1 MEFGMSELL
10 VSTAAKHLGV
20 FPILSKVALYL
31 NIPSENKNPRG
42 AMLWHKDLGKSLDL
56 FVIITDVDNSN
67 GPLLALEKNSLGVL
81 QKIYDEKRIL

>member
-1 MEFGMSELL
+1 MEELDKNLKREIPEFGMSELL

-42 AMLWHKDLGKSLDL
+42 AMLWHKDD
-56 FVIITDVDNSN
+56 FV
-67 GPLLALEKNSLGVL
+67 
-81 QKIYDEKRIL
+81 